1 MPEFHSGIVAA
12 LLENPYKVL
21 SSCKHDCEL
30 SMTSFIAAR
39 AQKSPLQGVNS
50 AKGVNKLIN
59 AVPPLFNYLVI
70 ILITP

>member
-30 SMTSFIAAR
+30 SMTSLIAAR
-39 AQKSPLQGVNS
+39 AKKALCRAYTLQR
-50 AKGVNKLIN
+50 A
-59 AVPPLFNYLVI
+59 
-70 ILITP
+70 

>member
-12 LLENPYKVL
+12 LLDNPYKVL
-21 SSCKHDCEL
+21 SSCKHDCKL
-30 SMTSFIAAR
+30 SMTSLIAVR
-39 AQKSPLQGVNS
+39 AKSPLQGIYS